1 MPIYELHAHTAECD
15 KAAHVGGAD
24 MVRMY
29 RDAGYDGIVITD
41 HYFSLFFEW
50 FADELAGADH
60 RAEVERWQR
69 GYYAA
74 RNEGERWGFT
84 VLAGAEVRFDGSIN
98 DYLVYG
104 VEPNFFLSAPRL
116 NELGSVE
123 ALKAILPSDA
133 LVVQAHPFRNGMTVQ
148 DPAPLDGIEVYNG
161 GTEPIRNE
169 LSERLAAYHGK
180 IMTSGS
186 DFHCPDHLARG
197 GIVTDRPIRT
207 SADLTAILRS
217 GAYTLQRGE

>member
-29 RDAGYDGIVITD
+29 RDAGYDGMVITD
-41 HYFSLFFEW
+41 HYFSLFYEW

-60 RAEVERWQR
+60 RAVVERWQR

-74 RNEGERWGFT
+74 RNEGEKWGFA

-104 VEPNFFLSAPRL
+104 VEADFFLNAPRL
-116 NELGSVE
+116 NELDSVE
-123 ALKAILPSDA
+123 ALTAILPPEA

-148 DPAPLDGIEVYNG
+148 DPSPLGGIEVYNG

-169 LSERLAAYHGK
+169 LAERLAEYHGK

-186 DFHCPDHLARG
+186 DFHCADHLARG
-197 GIVTDRPIRT
+197 GIVTDGPIRT
-207 SADLTAILRS
+207 SAELAATLRS
-217 GAYTLQRGE
+217 GAYTLRRG